1 MFTVYLKPPLACS
14 DGLPASY
21 YAVLVVAKC
30 HKTRGALPAIRST
43 SGSTQ
48 FRIFEIMASTKPC
61 LSLSDI
67 HLSLSFYI
75 YIYVSH
81 RRICRHVKSTCTIRI
96 SADYGN
102 PFNGKSRI
110 RVYKCV
116 YTLAIQFRN
125 LSRGLSCTVIVIDV
139 SPRFFFPQMLQFPMN
154 LSPTPRDR
162 CIPWWYLCF
171 SLETSPLVPRSFRGY
186 PEISCRNP
194 RSQRDPSNNFRFAT
208 WKLITNARETV

>member
-67 HLSLSFYI
+67 HLFLSLSI
-75 YIYVSH
+75 YIYVFH

-139 SPRFFFPQMLQFPMN
+139 SPRFFFP
-154 LSPTPRDR
+154 R
-162 CIPWWYLCF
+162 CSSFQWIWAPLPAIVVYLGDICA
-171 SLETSPLVPRSFRGY
+171 SL
-186 PEISCRNP
+186 
-194 RSQRDPSNNFRFAT
+194 
-208 WKLITNARETV
+208 

>member
-48 FRIFEIMASTKPC
+48 FRIFEIMASMKPC
-61 LSLSDI
+61 LSLSDT
-67 HLSLSFYI
+67 HLSLFLSLSLYI
-75 YIYVSH
+75 YIYICH

-116 YTLAIQFRN
+116 HTCYSVSKSLKRIKLHGYRHRRRCLA
-125 LSRGLSCTVIVIDV
+125 
-139 SPRFFFPQMLQFPMN
+139 FFPDAPVSN
-154 LSPTPRDR
+154 ESPHSAII
-162 CIPWWYLCF
+162 IPW
-171 SLETSPLVPRSFRGY
+171 
-186 PEISCRNP
+186 
-194 RSQRDPSNNFRFAT
+194 
-208 WKLITNARETV
+208 

>member
-1 MFTVYLKPPLACS
+1 
-14 DGLPASY
+14 
-21 YAVLVVAKC
+21 
-30 HKTRGALPAIRST
+30 
-43 SGSTQ
+43 
-48 FRIFEIMASTKPC
+48 MASTKPC

-125 LSRGLSCTVIVIDV
+125 LSRGLSCTSLLAFFSPDAPVSNESEPH
-139 SPRFFFPQMLQFPMN
+139 SPRSLYTLVISVLLFRN
-154 LSPTPRDR
+154 LSP
-162 CIPWWYLCF
+162 
-171 SLETSPLVPRSFRGY
+171 VPRSFRGY

>member
-1 MFTVYLKPPLACS
+1 MVCPPRITRCLLWPNATRLE
-14 DGLPASY
+14 GLCQRSVRHRVRHSFEYSKLWLRRNRASHY
-21 YAVLVVAKC
+21 PIY
-30 HKTRGALPAIRST
+30 T
-43 SGSTQ
+43 
-48 FRIFEIMASTKPC
+48 F
-61 LSLSDI
+61 LSLS
-67 HLSLSFYI
+67 I

-208 WKLITNARETV
+208 WKLINNARETV

>member
-1 MFTVYLKPPLACS
+1 MPQDSRGFASDPFDIGFDTVSNIRNYGFDETVPLI
-14 DGLPASY
+14 
-21 YAVLVVAKC
+21 
-30 HKTRGALPAIRST
+30 IRYT
-43 SGSTQ
+43 
-48 FRIFEIMASTKPC
+48 P
-61 LSLSDI
+61 LSLSF
-67 HLSLSFYI
+67 SFYI

-162 CIPWWYLCF
+162 CIPW
-171 SLETSPLVPRSFRGY
+171 
-186 PEISCRNP
+186 
-194 RSQRDPSNNFRFAT
+194 
-208 WKLITNARETV
+208 

>member
-1 MFTVYLKPPLACS
+1 
-14 DGLPASY
+14 
-21 YAVLVVAKC
+21 
-30 HKTRGALPAIRST
+30 
-43 SGSTQ
+43 
-48 FRIFEIMASTKPC
+48 MASTKPC

-125 LSRGLSCTVIVIDV
+125 LSRGLSCTSLLAFFSPDAPVSNESEPH
-139 SPRFFFPQMLQFPMN
+139 SPRSLYTLVISVLLFRN
-154 LSPTPRDR
+154 LSPRSAFLSRIPRD
-162 CIPWWYLCF
+162 ILSKSSIAKGPVQQLPLCN
-171 SLETSPLVPRSFRGY
+171 LEINY
-186 PEISCRNP
+186 
-194 RSQRDPSNNFRFAT
+194 QRA
-208 WKLITNARETV
+208 